1 MTLTHLTKTHT
12 TGLVQAPVIAVP
24 TSVGYGIGANGERAR
39 PALSLFVCARG
50 RPRVFHV
57 SHGTHPFKYVYTG
70 IAPLMTMLNA
80 CAPGVAV
87 VNIDVRAR

>member
-1 MTLTHLTKTHT
+1 MCTKYIYIHYT

-39 PALSLFVCARG
+39 HACIWYCG
-50 RPRVFHV
+50 RPWAHASCLIALNICVRM
-57 SHGTHPFKYVYTG
+57 PG

-87 VNIDVRAR
+87 VNIDVRGY